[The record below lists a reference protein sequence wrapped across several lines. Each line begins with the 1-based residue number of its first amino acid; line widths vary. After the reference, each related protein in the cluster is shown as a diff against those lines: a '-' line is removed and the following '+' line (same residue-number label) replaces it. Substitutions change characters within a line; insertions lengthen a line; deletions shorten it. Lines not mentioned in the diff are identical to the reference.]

1 MRILWTLEKPCWD
14 WYTKEVSNTKTP
26 TDGLLYNQRMATGWM
41 SEKHLTETLAPLRN
55 PEDLNFMEI
64 PMGGSKWA
72 SRALELAWQIVAR
85 RAWSLSKHSAP
96 PESHAPLLS
105 ENPRV
110 RGPAAKELQN
120 QHRMFLSLESSAA
133 GGNPDAEA
141 LRKDIIF
148 LDADAVRIIY
158 EFYARDRY
166 NANSLAGSDAV
177 RALLQVFADNKI
189 VEDVHQ
195 PLRLIARANVNK
207 KLAVRHIEDI
217 MLKAEVLESRNF
229 P

>member
-1 MRILWTLEKPCWD
+1 
-14 WYTKEVSNTKTP
+14 
-26 TDGLLYNQRMATGWM
+26 
-41 SEKHLTETLAPLRN
+41 
-55 PEDLNFMEI
+55 
-64 PMGGSKWA
+64 
-72 SRALELAWQIVAR
+72 
-85 RAWSLSKHSAP
+85 
-96 PESHAPLLS
+96 
-105 ENPRV
+105 
-110 RGPAAKELQN
+110 
-120 QHRMFLSLESSAA
+120 MFLSLESSAA

-195 PLRLIARANVNK
+195 SLRLDARANANK
-207 KLAVRHIEDI
+207 KMAPRHLEDV
-217 MLKAEVLESRNF
+217 MLESKVLESRDIRNPRRLTKEVWCKDYSLARRRQGRTNNKVAHKAF
-229 P
+229 RRKLPKP

>member
-1 MRILWTLEKPCWD
+1 MSLEK
-14 WYTKEVSNTKTP
+14 
-26 TDGLLYNQRMATGWM
+26 
-41 SEKHLTETLAPLRN
+41 
-55 PEDLNFMEI
+55 
-64 PMGGSKWA
+64 
-72 SRALELAWQIVAR
+72 
-85 RAWSLSKHSAP
+85 
-96 PESHAPLLS
+96 
-105 ENPRV
+105 
-110 RGPAAKELQN
+110 
-120 QHRMFLSLESSAA
+120 SAA

-148 LDADAVRIIY
+148 LDADAVRVIY

-189 VEDVHQ
+189 VEDVRQ

-217 MLKAEVLESRNF
+217 ILEAEVLESRNIRNPCRLTKEVWCKDFNLARRRQFKTKKKLRTQLTVVNF
-229 P
+229 PRLGVQS